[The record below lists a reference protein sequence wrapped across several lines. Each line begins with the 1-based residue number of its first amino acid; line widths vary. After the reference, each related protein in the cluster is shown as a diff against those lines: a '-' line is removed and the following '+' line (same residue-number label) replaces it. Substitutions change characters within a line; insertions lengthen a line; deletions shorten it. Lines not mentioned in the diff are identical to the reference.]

1 MSDQGDYYSRGR
13 GRGRGYY
20 SSSQN
25 NQRGGYQGR
34 PHAQYPPQ
42 QQQSQTYER
51 RDYRYNQARP
61 QYPMRPQ
68 YVQRSNYPQQQ
79 QQQQYHR
86 NYRQDYSYRDNYS
99 AEQQYNATSSDYNV
113 MMQSNVR
120 EHQPPPNK
128 RYRHSYAADQTQYQ
142 TYAADEQY
150 YAQQQQDAKTQSA
163 PVDDLMQ
170 LNSSAPQTEVVQQQQ
185 LISAAFQN
193 DWSSEI
199 EKKLAE
205 TRKQKLELKSRMK
218 QTERQLSSSKFD
230 YARATFEVDK
240 MQSMVE
246 LFQQQS
252 AEFF

>member
-1 MSDQGDYYSRGR
+1 MSDQGDYFGRGR
-13 GRGRGYY
+13 GRGRGQYF
-20 SSSQN
+20 SNQN
-25 NQRGGYQGR
+25 YQRGRYQGR
-34 PHAQYPPQ
+34 PHAQYTQ

-68 YVQRSNYPQQQ
+68 YVSRPPYSE

-86 NYRQDYSYRDNYS
+86 NYRQDYNYRDNYI
-99 AEQQYNATSSDYNV
+99 AEQQYNATSSDYNA

-120 EHQPPPNK
+120 EHQPSPNK
-128 RYRHSYAADQTQYQ
+128 RYRHSYAADHTQYQ
-142 TYAADEQY
+142 TYAADEEQ
-150 YAQQQQDAKTQSA
+150 YAQQPQNAKTQSA

-170 LNSSAPQTEVVQQQQ
+170 VSSSAPQTEVVQQQQ
-185 LISAAFQN
+185 LISAASHK
-193 DWSSEI
+193 DWSAEI
-199 EKKLAE
+199 EKKLTE
-205 TRKQKLELKSRMK
+205 TQKQKLELKSRMK